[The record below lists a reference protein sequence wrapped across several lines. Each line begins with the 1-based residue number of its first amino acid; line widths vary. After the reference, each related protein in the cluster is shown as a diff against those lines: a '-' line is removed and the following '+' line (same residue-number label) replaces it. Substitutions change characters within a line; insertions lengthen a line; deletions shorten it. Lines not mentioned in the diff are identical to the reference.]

1 MQKKSPWRK
10 NPIEKTEGMI
20 YIRTMK
26 EKEHYKDKAYMEV
39 LRELRG
45 LIATEYR
52 NGGRLPPSREMCER
66 FGVCLPTYGKA
77 IERLRIDGS
86 VYRNSNKGIFVLPCS
101 ERMHKVGL
109 VIGDGR
115 ESPFLAFQDSIAHL
129 LLELK
134 QFQLH
139 VQMIQA
145 GSPGLI
151 PRKALFHGVGSLIW
165 QLDGAAT
172 APVIE
177 QLIRKTALPV
187 VLMNTRD
194 PAEEKAIHLFEF
206 NCVHY
211 DYSYTGEKR
220 AEILLA
226 RGHRDIA
233 YAGSGWFAEYTRFAP
248 AIRNSGARLHEE
260 FPLATEKQIRSHLA
274 DAIRKH
280 HITGVYSEGGI
291 HNMRAV
297 FEVLSGLPEQER
309 PELLVTNFEKV
320 PALLRQ
326 YPAVRC
332 IGKCA
337 HTSDVI
343 PKTAA
348 AMLKDHLETG
358 TPLRSVA
365 LKDFVFLP

>member
-1 MQKKSPWRK
+1 
-10 NPIEKTEGMI
+10 
-20 YIRTMK
+20 MK
-26 EKEHYKDKAYMEV
+26 EERKYKDKAYMEV
-39 LRELRG
+39 LRKLRN
-45 LIATEYR
+45 LIAADYR
-52 NGGRLPPSREMCER
+52 KGGRLPPSREMCER

-77 IERLRIDGS
+77 VARLRIEGS
-86 VYRNSNKGIFVLPCS
+86 VYRNSNKGIFVYPFS
-101 ERMHKVGL
+101 DRMHKVGL

-115 ESPFLAFQDSIAHL
+115 ESPFLEFQDSLAAL

-134 QFQLH
+134 NARFHAQL
-139 VQMIQA
+139 IQA
-145 GSPGLI
+145 GVPALL
-151 PRKALFHGVGSLIW
+151 PRKALLHGIDSLIW
-165 QLDGAAT
+165 QLNGGTA

-177 QLIRKTALPV
+177 EILREALFPLI
-187 VLMNTRD
+187 LMNSRD
-194 PAEEKAIHLFEF
+194 PSDETTVRLFRT

-211 DYSYTGEKR
+211 DYPYIGRKR
-220 AEILLA
+220 AEILLE
-226 RGHRDIA
+226 RGHRDLA
-233 YAGSGWFAEYTRFAP
+233 YAGSGWFAEYTQFAP
-248 AIRNSGARLHEE
+248 AVRESGARLHGE

-274 DAIRKH
+274 GIIRKH
-280 HITGVYSEGGI
+280 HVTGVYSEGGI

-297 FEVLSGLPEQER
+297 FEVLSGLPEKER
-309 PELLVTNFEKV
+309 PELLVTNFEKI

-337 HTSDVI
+337 HTSDAV

-348 AMLKDHLETG
+348 AMLKDHLESG